1 MKISATMICDSIG
14 TNGKRLPTMHL
25 QYPRFI
31 HAEAKTHRILSSD
44 SENEVIII
52 QQSAGLMDDPNLSR
66 NASSSRAIPTSK
78 LIEQVRNDPVMPIFW
93 GKNQAGMQAK
103 EELKGFYKEAAIQNW
118 KQAAINAA
126 NSAEAMLANGLH
138 KQTANRVLEPFL
150 PINVIVTA
158 TEWTNFFD
166 LRDHKDAQPEIKELA
181 RCMKQAMR
189 ESTPT
194 LLSAGQWHL
203 PYITKEER
211 VKFHNDQVFLA
222 KLSAARCA
230 RVSYLKHDGSEPNID
245 EDLALFNK
253 LIMAKPSHSSP
264 AEHQA
269 YFDPLIE
276 SSRNFHGGWVQFR
289 DYLKV

>member
-14 TNGKRLPTMHL
+14 TNNKRLTTL
-25 QYPRFI
+25 QLQFHRFI
-31 HAEAKTHRILSSD
+31 LPEFNTHR
-44 SENEVIII
+44 
-52 QQSAGLMDDPNLSR
+52 MFSR

-103 EELKGFYKEAAIQNW
+103 EELKGFYKETATQNW

-158 TEWTNFFD
+158 TEWDNFFE
-166 LRDHKDAQPEIKELA
+166 LRDHKDAQPEMEELA
-181 RCMKQAMR
+181 KCTKQAMW

-230 RVSYLKHDGSEPNID
+230 RVSFLNHDGTSPIIEK
-245 EDLALFNK
+245 DLQLFSS
-253 LIMAKPSHSSP
+253 LIESKPVHASP
-264 AEHQA
+264 TEHQA

-276 SSRNFHGGWVQFR
+276 SSRNFKGGWVQFR
-289 DYLKV
+289 DYIKV